1 MEASRRPRSEVSGAV
16 ASGDAV
22 SLMPRGAVVPED
34 ELMMLLIPAG
44 MWNEMRAMA
53 DEVGAS
59 GPIAL
64 INIALER
71 LRRALAAGAE

>member
-1 MEASRRPRSEVSGAV
+1 MVAVPESVSSRES
-16 ASGDAV
+16 V
-22 SLMPRGAVVPED
+22 SLMPRGTVVPED

-53 DEVGAS
+53 DEAGVG

-71 LRRALAAGAE
+71 LRRALASGAE